1 MQFSF
6 RLSSGRAHR
15 AFAVG
20 LFALMLVPGIAARAQ
35 TPGDQAGVF
44 AVGSVTSLFHSCD
57 TCPEPREI
65 LAAQS
70 TGGFGSHGPAV
81 VGGFGARGEGD
92 GSFSGRARI
101 LGPNSMPE
109 LRADARATPGI
120 GTHPDFSETGFYF
133 FNVPA
138 LVRAAQYYTYTGDTT
153 QTYTMSYSVSGFAD
167 STLDNPTPA
176 DEAAISVTA
185 VVSLF
190 DDGPKLGGERPM
202 GNQVAIDRI
211 PPVDGSTHDF
221 RFSGSVSITLDPG
234 DSYYL
239 VAALTAQVSF
249 GGQGIADAG
258 QTLTFAFT
266 AGDTSQL
273 VALLPV
279 PEPSTYAL
287 MGLGLMLTCLMLRRR
302 RHA

>member
-1 MQFSF
+1 
-6 RLSSGRAHR
+6 
-15 AFAVG
+15 
-20 LFALMLVPGIAARAQ
+20 
-35 TPGDQAGVF
+35 
-44 AVGSVTSLFHSCD
+44 
-57 TCPEPREI
+57 
-65 LAAQS
+65 
-70 TGGFGSHGPAV
+70 
-81 VGGFGARGEGD
+81 
-92 GSFSGRARI
+92 
-101 LGPNSMPE
+101 
-109 LRADARATPGI
+109 
-120 GTHPDFSETGFYF
+120 
-133 FNVPA
+133 

-167 STLDNPTPA
+167 STVDSPTPQ

-202 GNQVAIDRI
+202 GNVVEIDRI
-211 PPVDGSTHDF
+211 PPVTGPPIDGSTHDF